1 MATEIDNLKLNK
13 DGVIKEFPDLKDN
26 NNWKIINFGLYLLIF
41 ERRLSKDN
49 KL

>member
-1 MATEIDNLKLNK
+1 MKYQYKTIDISTLKGIEEAEKLQ
-13 DGVIKEFPDLKDN
+13 N
-26 NNWKIINFGLYLLIF
+26 NGWKIINFGLYLLIF